1 MVKVMD
7 SPTKEPQ
14 KLARMDLKR
23 RAGAKQ
29 KQLKKLSDG
38 DFIELDVALLA
49 CPKPASFAEDEDF
62 AVLSLAIRNERW
74 RRCMKHSGMFGW
86 LRRQTGVERERLS
99 SHYEKAMDIELN
111 GIRKEKSDHVD
122 A

>member
-7 SPTKEPQ
+7 SYIRDPQ
-14 KLARMDLKR
+14 KLARVDFKR

-49 CPKPASFAEDEDF
+49 CPKPASFTEDADF
-62 AVLSLAIRNERW
+62 AILSLAIRNERW
-74 RRCMKHSGMFGW
+74 RRCMKHNGMFGW
-86 LRRQTGVERERLS
+86 LRRQTSVGRERLS